1 MEALKLDFLSDGR
14 NIWVGSIALIAGLC
28 GTVFVL
34 WNYHE
39 GSQKIAQ
46 QETQIASIRG
56 ERASHLEPQPVET
69 NSEEIALETTQA
81 KAIIFELN
89 LPWKELFGA
98 VESYSKDDVAVLSI
112 EPDSQ
117 KGLVRINAEA
127 KSLDSMLAYLVYLQK
142 TPLFR
147 QVELVNHQ
155 VQEQDPQHPIRFMLH
170 ASWGVHP

>member
-1 MEALKLDFLSDGR
+1 
-14 NIWVGSIALIAGLC
+14 
-28 GTVFVL
+28 
-34 WNYHE
+34 
-39 GSQKIAQ
+39 
-46 QETQIASIRG
+46 
-56 ERASHLEPQPVET
+56 
-69 NSEEIALETTQA
+69 
-81 KAIIFELN
+81 
-89 LPWKELFGA
+89 LFSA

-155 VQEQDPQHPIRFMLH
+155 VQEQDPQQPIRFMLH
-170 ASWGVHP
+170 ASWGAHP